1 MLIVYQ
7 KRRKNGSLVFA
18 CIDKALTPVI
28 KRRRAMLKETL
39 FLHAVTDKDVNEV
52 AKTWSSDHSPLSED
66 EARGVIA
73 VFRFYAEK

>member
-1 MLIVYQ
+1 
-7 KRRKNGSLVFA
+7 
-18 CIDKALTPVI
+18 
-28 KRRRAMLKETL
+28 MLKETL